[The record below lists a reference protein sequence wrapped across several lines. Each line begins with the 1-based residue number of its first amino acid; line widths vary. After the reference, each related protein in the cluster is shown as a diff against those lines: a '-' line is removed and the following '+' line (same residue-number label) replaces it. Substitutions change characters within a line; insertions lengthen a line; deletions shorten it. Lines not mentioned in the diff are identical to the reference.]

1 MKTFEYT
8 HSHAPVS
15 SAVDTLYYNTNTQSL
30 AVDLHDR
37 LYRYEDVPFS
47 EYADLVYADSA
58 GREFSRIKREYGP
71 GDFLGEYDDLDFEM
85 VSANAD
91 SGVTTASG
99 VVPKNLTYASNAK
112 VTTSTTGNYASQ
124 PSEFISLNAYT
135 DTKSPSKRKHE
146 VIFEAAGA
154 ERIYSLEAT
163 SVDEAVE
170 ALQGVAEALDIDVQ
184 VRKVTVYFG

>member
-8 HSHAPVS
+8 HTKPVNS
-15 SAVDTLYYNTNTQSL
+15 SAVDEVHYNANTKEL
-30 AVDLHDR
+30 AVDLHDEV
-37 LYRYEDVPFS
+37 YVYSGVPESRYEALTNAPSVGRTFREVKRDYGPS
-47 EYADLVYADSA
+47 EY
-58 GREFSRIKREYGP
+58 
-71 GDFLGEYDDLDFEM
+71 LGYVRDIGYEKSG
-85 VSANAD
+85 VD

-146 VIFEAAGA
+146 VVFEAAGA

-184 VRKVTVYFG
+184 VRAVTVYFD